1 MTRQTPNIRRM
12 VVAAMIAA
20 VYCAVSLLLLP
31 LSFGAVQVRVSEAL
45 TLLPVLSPDAI
56 AGVTLGCALTNAL
69 GSSMGL
75 VDVAV
80 GTSATLIAALMSW
93 ALRKTRVFGLPVA
106 SSLPPRARQR
116 RLHRRGD
123 HHSLPGRVE
132 HRRLFGN
139 RAVGRRRPIAL
150 LLRARAAARL
160 GARAQGAR
168 GTAVRKS
175 RKIEKRPAAVPQ
187 AFFRETVFS
196 L

>member
-56 AGVTLGCALTNAL
+56 VGVTLGCALTNAL

-75 VDVAV
+75 IDVVV

-93 ALRKTRVFGLPVA
+93 ALRKARV
-106 SSLPPRARQR
+106 
-116 RLHRRGD
+116 
-123 HHSLPGRVE
+123 
-132 HRRLFGN
+132 
-139 RAVGRRRPIAL
+139 RAVGRRRPAAL
-150 LLRARAAARL
+150 LLRARAASRL
-160 GARAQGAR
+160 GAGTQGAG
-168 GTAVRKS
+168 GTAVRKILKD
-175 RKIEKRPAAVPQ
+175 RKKACGCAAGLFPGNGI
-187 AFFRETVFS
+187 
-196 L
+196 

>member
-56 AGVTLGCALTNAL
+56 VGVTLGCALTNAL

-75 VDVAV
+75 IDVVV

-93 ALRKTRVFGLPVA
+93 ALRKARVFGLPMA
-106 SSLPPRARQR
+106 SSLPPVLVNAVFIGAEITLLSPEGMEHGR
-116 RLHRRGD
+116 
-123 HHSLPGRVE
+123 LPG
-132 HRRLFGN
+132 H
-139 RAVGRRRPIAL
+139 RAVGRRRPAAL
-150 LLRARAAARL
+150 LLRARAASRL
-160 GARAQGAR
+160 GAGTQGAG
-168 GTAVRKS
+168 GTAVRKILKD
-175 RKIEKRPAAVPQ
+175 RKKACGCAAGLFPGNGI
-187 AFFRETVFS
+187 
-196 L
+196 